1 MKPTA
6 FEVKLYLR
14 RDSRANAAAGR
25 WAGLTSRVVHARDAA
40 EARRMAL
47 RDYPPEQG
55 FVVSSVA
62 AVTLQ

>member
-6 FEVKLYLR
+6 FEVKLYHR
-14 RDSRANAAAGR
+14 RESQADAAER
-25 WAGLTSRVVHARDAA
+25 WAGLTSRVVHANDAA